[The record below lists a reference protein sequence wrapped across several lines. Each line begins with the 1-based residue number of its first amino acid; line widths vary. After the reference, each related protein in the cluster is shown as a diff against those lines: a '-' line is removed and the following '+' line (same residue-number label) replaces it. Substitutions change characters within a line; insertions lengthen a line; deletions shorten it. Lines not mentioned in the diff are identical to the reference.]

1 MRQVV
6 IIEDEP
12 DITDLLARW
21 FASEGFRV
29 ITAGDGRA
37 GLDAAQQHQ
46 PDLVILD
53 MRLPAM
59 SGWEV
64 CRSLKGNEDTRG
76 IPIIVLSAISGT
88 EDRIAALEMG
98 VDDFVVKPF
107 SVREVIARA
116 RAVLRRAEHRI
127 ASARLGGVDR

>member
-6 IIEDEP
+6 IIEDEA
-12 DITDLLARW
+12 DINDLLARW

-29 ITAGDGRA
+29 TTTGDGRA
-37 GLDAAQQHQ
+37 GLHAVQQSR

-53 MRLPAM
+53 MRLPTM

-64 CRSLKGNEDTRG
+64 CRWLRASEDTRR
-76 IPIIVLSAISGT
+76 IPIIVISAISGT

-98 VDDFVVKPF
+98 VDDFIVKPF
-107 SVREVIARA
+107 SVREVMARS
-116 RAVLRRAEHRI
+116 RAVLRRSEQRI
-127 ASARLGGVDR
+127 ASARLEGSR